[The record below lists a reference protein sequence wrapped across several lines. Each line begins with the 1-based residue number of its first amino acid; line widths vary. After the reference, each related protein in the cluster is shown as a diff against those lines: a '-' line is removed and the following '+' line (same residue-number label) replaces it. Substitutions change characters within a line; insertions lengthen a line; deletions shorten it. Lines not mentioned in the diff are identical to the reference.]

1 MRYEF
6 IDAEKAIWPVRITCR
21 VLEVSR
27 SGYYAWRRC
36 KPSKR
41 AEQNAR
47 LTTEIRGFHAA
58 SRETYG
64 SPRIHL
70 DLMEAGWKVGRKRVE
85 HLMRSEGI
93 QARIPKRFRHTTDSK
108 HSDPVAPNIL
118 ARSFKVD
125 HPNRVWVTDI
135 TYVWTWEGWLY
146 LAVVVDLFARRVVGW
161 SVASHMRAE
170 LALNA
175 LQIALGNRDALDG
188 LTHHSDRGSQYTSSE
203 YQELLRAHGIVCS
216 MSRKGD
222 CWDNAVAESFFGTLK
237 QELIHRQSWPTRR
250 EAADAIVEYI
260 ELFYNARRRH
270 SANDGRSPVAY
281 ERIFMLNATHAA

>member
-1 MRYEF
+1 
-6 IDAEKAIWPVRITCR
+6 
-21 VLEVSR
+21 
-27 SGYYAWRRC
+27 
-36 KPSKR
+36 
-41 AEQNAR
+41 
-47 LTTEIRGFHAA
+47 
-58 SRETYG
+58 
-64 SPRIHL
+64 
-70 DLMEAGWKVGRKRVE
+70 
-85 HLMRSEGI
+85 MRSEGI

-161 SVASHMRAE
+161 SVASHMRSE

-175 LQIALGNRDALDG
+175 LQMALGNRDALDG

-203 YQELLRAHGIVCS
+203 YQGLLRAHGIVCS

-237 QELIHRQSWPTRR
+237 QELVHRRSWPTRR

-281 ERIFMLNATHAA
+281 ERLFMLNATHAA

>member
-1 MRYEF
+1 
-6 IDAEKAIWPVRITCR
+6 
-21 VLEVSR
+21 
-27 SGYYAWRRC
+27 
-36 KPSKR
+36 
-41 AEQNAR
+41 
-47 LTTEIRGFHAA
+47 
-58 SRETYG
+58 
-64 SPRIHL
+64 
-70 DLMEAGWKVGRKRVE
+70 
-85 HLMRSEGI
+85 MRSEGI

-222 CWDNAVAESFFGTLK
+222 CWDNAVAESFVEAG
-237 QELIHRQSWPTRR
+237 IDSPTIV
-250 EAADAIVEYI
+250 ADASGSGGRDRRVH

-270 SANDGRSPVAY
+270 SANDGRSPD

>member
-93 QARIPKRFRHTTDSK
+93 RHVFQSVFATQPTRSTVILSLRIFSLVHSK
-108 HSDPVAPNIL
+108 WN
-118 ARSFKVD
+118 

-146 LAVVVDLFARRVVGW
+146 LAVVVDLFARRVVVGRLP
-161 SVASHMRAE
+161 VTCAR
-170 LALNA
+170 
-175 LQIALGNRDALDG
+175 
-188 LTHHSDRGSQYTSSE
+188 
-203 YQELLRAHGIVCS
+203 
-216 MSRKGD
+216 
-222 CWDNAVAESFFGTLK
+222 
-237 QELIHRQSWPTRR
+237 SWP
-250 EAADAIVEYI
+250 
-260 ELFYNARRRH
+260 
-270 SANDGRSPVAY
+270 
-281 ERIFMLNATHAA
+281 

>member
-1 MRYEF
+1 MRYGF

-175 LQIALGNRDALDG
+175 LQMALGNRDALDG
-188 LTHHSDRGSQYTSSE
+188 LTHHSDRGSQLGFKGPSQHCLVGPSLEALRRLRKESS
-203 YQELLRAHGIVCS
+203 
-216 MSRKGD
+216 SRGS
-222 CWDNAVAESFFGTLK
+222 CGVG
-237 QELIHRQSWPTRR
+237 H
-250 EAADAIVEYI
+250 
-260 ELFYNARRRH
+260 
-270 SANDGRSPVAY
+270 
-281 ERIFMLNATHAA
+281 

>member
-6 IDAEKAIWPVRITCR
+6 IDAEKAIWPVGTICR

-27 SGYYAWRRC
+27 SGYYAWRRRE
-36 KPSKR
+36 PSKR
-41 AEQNAR
+41 AQTNAR
-47 LTTEIRGFHAA
+47 LAMEIRGFHAA

-64 SPRIHL
+64 SPRIHQ
-70 DLMEAGWKVGRKRVE
+70 DLTEAGWKVSRKRVE

-93 QARIPKRFRHTTDSK
+93 QARIPRRFRHTTDSK
-108 HSDPVAPNIL
+108 HSDPVALNIL
-118 ARSFKVD
+118 DRSFKVD

-161 SVASHMRAE
+161 SVASHMRTE
-170 LALNA
+170 LALSA
-175 LQIALGNRDALDG
+175 LKMALGNRDNFAG
-188 LTHHSDRGSQYTSSE
+188 LMHHSDRGSQYTSSD
-203 YQELLRAHGIVCS
+203 YKELLGAHGIVCS

-237 QELIHRQSWPTRR
+237 QELIHRRSWPTRR
-250 EAADAIVEYI
+250 EAAAAIAEYI
-260 ELFYNARRRH
+260 ELFYNGRRRH
-270 SANDGRSPVAY
+270 SANDYQSPVAY
-281 ERIFMLNATHAA
+281 ERLFMLNAAHAA